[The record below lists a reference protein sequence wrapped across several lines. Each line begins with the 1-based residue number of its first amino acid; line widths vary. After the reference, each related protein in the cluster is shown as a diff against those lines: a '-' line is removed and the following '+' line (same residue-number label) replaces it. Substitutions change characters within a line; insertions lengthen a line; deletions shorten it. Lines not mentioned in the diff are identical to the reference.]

1 MECAFVPRPRSSD
14 SNYYYYQQQLY
25 DGDIESPN
33 DMMVDPAEYVDQED
47 LDEKDDVAIINPDQ
61 LGSDGDLPEKPRA
74 DDCAPILLR
83 TALVVLLTFRQLR
96 L

>member
-1 MECAFVPRPRSSD
+1 MDCALVYRPQSSE
-14 SNYYYYQQQLY
+14 SNSFYSEQPY

-61 LGSDGDLPEKPRA
+61 LDGELADKPRA
-74 DDCAPILLR
+74 DNC
-83 TALVVLLTFRQLR
+83 TFFHYYSLQAVTF
-96 L
+96 